1 MPNMYCTALLLL
13 LFVSLQNHFF
23 GCRGYAIF
31 QSLNRG
37 ESHILSS
44 DNSDFMGDIARDR
57 VTIKS
62 LAKLAAKSPV
72 EKELLDQFEAPSNF
86 EVRKLD
92 ICVPLSRCN

>member
-1 MPNMYCTALLLL
+1 MPDMYCTALLAI
-13 LFVSLQNHFF
+13 LFISLQSHFF
-23 GCRGYAIF
+23 GCRGYSIF
-31 QSLNRG
+31 QPVNRG